1 MLSVRVLVHAPGPQ
15 LGCIGHVSPPT
26 TCPLY
31 RKLLSEDSKVSRHRP
46 PTAGFPTVPPAV
58 PLFHSIPSGRPQL
71 PPSIEIL
78 LVAGQRP
85 VRRCFLLYLNPNKR
99 QGQQPFSRLL
109 YGRRRRPFIMPAMAH
124 GRTCNVHFFFS
135 FEITAVTSSRMPF

>member
-85 VRRCFLLYLNPNKR
+85 VLCGVVSYCTCIPTNDRDCVSATI
-99 QGQQPFSRLL
+99 QPAL
-109 YGRRRRPFIMPAMAH
+109 YGPRRRPFIMPAMAH
-124 GRTCNVHFFFS
+124 GRTCNVHFFFGLK
-135 FEITAVTSSRMPF
+135 